1 MGINSPIMYSKE
13 YLKSLH
19 PEQLESVLATA
30 RDAYYNSGVSI
41 MDDATYDYGIELT
54 GKENPIGAKPRQDT
68 RFPVLKHEIP
78 MYSLNK
84 AKNQTEL
91 NGWIAAMKI
100 SECDLICEKKYDGLS
115 LSITYGTDGRLENAI
130 LRGDGIEGENILD
143 NAKKFVPEVSPKLI
157 GHRYT
162 IHGEVVISKAN
173 FEKLPK
179 GEYKNRRNSVSGI
192 IRRLDGKY
200 CELLDLICY
209 DIIFPSNPEILTQEI
224 IKLGTLHQLQLFKVA
239 QVWHYNSQVL
249 LDLEKERDGEYLLDG
264 VVIKHNDSIKTLKT
278 GRGANGNP
286 LLQIAYKFTSEEGIT
301 HITDVKWELGKTR
314 KFCPVCEV
322 EPVTIQGSTIN
333 RVSLASY
340 NQFKKLGLAKGKKVF
355 IKRINDVIPQIS
367 ASNTEK
373 LEQDR
378 ELSNIEIP
386 EVCPHCNAQ
395 ITIRVNEK
403 GEETDLF
410 CSNESCPEA
419 LIKSLSENLKI
430 KLKTKGFGE
439 AVCRQLV
446 ESGMVSNLA
455 DLYLLSKEQICAGTS
470 MSPERSE
477 KFHTVLHEAL
487 KSCSDAVFL
496 DLFNLEGVASK
507 SLKDLTSK
515 YSLQEIFDLD
525 LEKCIEILKKAK
537 GTSFYMSKESM
548 KSYMLEIQNLR

>member
-1 MGINSPIMYSKE
+1 MAVLYTK
-13 YLKSLH
+13 
-19 PEQLESVLATA
+19 EQLKQLDPKQLQDVLENA
-30 RDAYYNSGVSI
+30 RDTYYNSGSVI
-41 MDDATYDYGIELT
+41 MNDETYDYGIELT
-54 GKENPIGAKPRQDT
+54 GKANPIGAKPRQDT
-68 RFPVLKHEIP
+68 RFPILRHEIP

-91 NGWIAAMKI
+91 NGWINAMKI
-100 SECDLICEKKYDGLS
+100 AESDLICEKKYDGLS
-115 LSITYGTDGRLENAI
+115 LSITYGTDGYLENAI
-130 LRGDGIEGENILD
+130 LRGDGIEGENILN

-162 IHGEVVISKAN
+162 IHGEVVISKTN

-209 DIIFPSNPEILTQEI
+209 DIILHTNPEILKHEI
-224 IKLGTLHQLQLFKVA
+224 VKLGTLRQLQLFKVA

-249 LDLEKERDGEYLLDG
+249 LDLEKERDGEFLLDG
-264 VVIKHNDSIKTLKT
+264 VVIKHNDSIKTLKM

-286 LLQIAYKFTSEEGIT
+286 LLQIAYKFPSEEGIT
-301 HITDVKWELGKTR
+301 HVTDVKWELGKTR
-314 KFCPVCEV
+314 KFCPVCEI
-322 EPVTIQGSTIN
+322 EPVTIQGSTIS

-340 NQFKKLGLAKGKKVF
+340 NQFKKLGLAKDKKVF

-378 ELSNIEIP
+378 KLTAIDIP
-386 EVCPHCNAQ
+386 EVCPHCNAA

-419 LIKSLSENLKI
+419 LIMSLAENLKI

-446 ESGMVSNLA
+446 DSGLVTNLA
-455 DLYLLSKEQICAGTS
+455 DIYLLSKEQICAGTS

-477 KFHTVLHEAL
+477 KFYSVLHEAL
-487 KSCSDAVFL
+487 KTCSDATFL

-507 SLKDLTSK
+507 SLKDLTAK
-515 YSLQEIFDLD
+515 YSLKEILDLD
-525 LEKCIEILKKAK
+525 LDSCIAALKKAK
-537 GTSFYMSKESM
+537 GTSFYMSKEAM